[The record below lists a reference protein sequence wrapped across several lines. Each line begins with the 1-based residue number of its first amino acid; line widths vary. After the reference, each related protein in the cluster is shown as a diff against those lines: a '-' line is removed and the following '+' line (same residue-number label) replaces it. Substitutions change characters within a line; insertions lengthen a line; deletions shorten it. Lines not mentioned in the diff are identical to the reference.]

1 MRKVAAIFLTLQVLE
16 IACMYR
22 ELRAVKYKVFNYE
35 RMVHVITCFCNSLN
49 NSKEAASAAE
59 TVVVQEQGEEGEV
72 VIPSSAAMT
81 NTSSA
86 INGSGTGHNNKGGGS
101 RSSNGSD
108 TIVDIPTP
116 DEVAVTERI
125 FLPPK
130 HLSRRKVAFGS
141 LGRAKLSPEELTALT
156 SLFQP
161 ERFLLVVG
169 ADVKNKSTNNHNR
182 FQFLNRWRKKKGHHR
197 DDDDKVD
204 DASEMKRQV
213 NCHIVLHEDASNKD
227 IVKSTLALTLLRQKL
242 AKADHLDPEQM
253 RSSDCMDLIEDAYR
267 ECDRTFGSLLR
278 ELTKKGW
285 ESPARFMF
293 GRVHM
298 RAFWP
303 LQQSN
308 KVRRPE
314 QPT

>member
-1 MRKVAAIFLTLQVLE
+1 
-16 IACMYR
+16 MYR

-35 RMVHVITCFCNSLN
+35 RMVHVITCFCNSCNSRN
-49 NSKEAASAAE
+49 NSNAAAAE
-59 TVVVQEQGEEGEV
+59 TETVQEQREEGKV
-72 VIPSSAAMT
+72 VIPSSAMT
-81 NTSSA
+81 NTSSS
-86 INGSGTGHNNKGGGS
+86 INGSGTGHKEEEGS

-108 TIVDIPTP
+108 VSDTIIDIPTP

-156 SLFQP
+156 SLFQR

-169 ADVKNKSTNNHNR
+169 ADVKNKNTNNHNM
-182 FQFLNRWRKKKGHHR
+182 FQFLNRWRKKKGHNHR
-197 DDDDKVD
+197 DDDKVDD

-253 RSSDCMDLIEDAYR
+253 RSSDCMDLIEEAYR

-278 ELTKKGW
+278 ELAKKGW

-303 LQQSN
+303 LQQNS
-308 KVRRPE
+308 KVRQQEKPA
-314 QPT
+314 